1 MYFVIILANFQ
12 FPYCPDLIERVT
24 WASTE
29 SADLQKAPP
38 LISPRIIFGKTAPL
52 TSSEFGLTTK
62 VGFSFIP
69 QPRVEFSNSHPPG
82 WAASVAYMNAVNNVV
97 LRAAVKEAKQ
107 LDFDMDFDE
116 ADEYYDTTKVSSL
129 LLLQL
134 ISTHFSTG
142 SN

>member
-1 MYFVIILANFQ
+1 
-12 FPYCPDLIERVT
+12 
-24 WASTE
+24 
-29 SADLQKAPP
+29 
-38 LISPRIIFGKTAPL
+38 
-52 TSSEFGLTTK
+52 
-62 VGFSFIP
+62 
-69 QPRVEFSNSHPPG
+69 
-82 WAASVAYMNAVNNVV
+82 MNAVNNVV

-116 ADEYYDTTKVSSL
+116 ADEYYDTTKVAPPPHL

>member
-1 MYFVIILANFQ
+1 MLN
-12 FPYCPDLIERVT
+12 T
-24 WASTE
+24 
-29 SADLQKAPP
+29 
-38 LISPRIIFGKTAPL
+38 RIP
-52 TSSEFGLTTK
+52 
-62 VGFSFIP
+62 
-69 QPRVEFSNSHPPG
+69 PPG

-107 LDFDMDFDE
+107 MDFDMDFDE

>member
-1 MYFVIILANFQ
+1 
-12 FPYCPDLIERVT
+12 
-24 WASTE
+24 
-29 SADLQKAPP
+29 
-38 LISPRIIFGKTAPL
+38 
-52 TSSEFGLTTK
+52 
-62 VGFSFIP
+62 
-69 QPRVEFSNSHPPG
+69 
-82 WAASVAYMNAVNNVV
+82 MNAVNNVV

-107 LDFDMDFDE
+107 IDFDMDFDE

>member
-1 MYFVIILANFQ
+1 
-12 FPYCPDLIERVT
+12 
-24 WASTE
+24 
-29 SADLQKAPP
+29 
-38 LISPRIIFGKTAPL
+38 
-52 TSSEFGLTTK
+52 
-62 VGFSFIP
+62 
-69 QPRVEFSNSHPPG
+69 
-82 WAASVAYMNAVNNVV
+82 MNAVNNVV

-116 ADEYYDTTKVSSL
+116 ADEYYDTTKVAPPLIL

>member
-1 MYFVIILANFQ
+1 
-12 FPYCPDLIERVT
+12 
-24 WASTE
+24 
-29 SADLQKAPP
+29 
-38 LISPRIIFGKTAPL
+38 
-52 TSSEFGLTTK
+52 
-62 VGFSFIP
+62 
-69 QPRVEFSNSHPPG
+69 
-82 WAASVAYMNAVNNVV
+82 MNAVNNVV

-116 ADEYYDTTKVSSL
+116 ADEYYDTTKVVPPSPPHLLL

>member
-1 MYFVIILANFQ
+1 
-12 FPYCPDLIERVT
+12 
-24 WASTE
+24 
-29 SADLQKAPP
+29 
-38 LISPRIIFGKTAPL
+38 
-52 TSSEFGLTTK
+52 
-62 VGFSFIP
+62 
-69 QPRVEFSNSHPPG
+69 
-82 WAASVAYMNAVNNVV
+82 MNAVNNVV

-116 ADEYYDTTKVSSL
+116 ADEYYDTTKVVPPPSPLIL

>member
-1 MYFVIILANFQ
+1 
-12 FPYCPDLIERVT
+12 
-24 WASTE
+24 
-29 SADLQKAPP
+29 
-38 LISPRIIFGKTAPL
+38 
-52 TSSEFGLTTK
+52 
-62 VGFSFIP
+62 
-69 QPRVEFSNSHPPG
+69 
-82 WAASVAYMNAVNNVV
+82 MNAVNNVV

-116 ADEYYDTTKVSSL
+116 ADEYYDTTKVSNVHLL